1 MTSICKMC
9 RKNINNFCKESG
21 EPISRNQ
28 SKCKKFKTTYEQ
40 NSLFEAVGNM
50 NDANHKRRS

>member
-1 MTSICKMC
+1 MTSI
-9 RKNINNFCKESG
+9 RKNINNFCKISG
-21 EPISRNQ
+21 EPVSRTRT
-28 SKCKKFKTTYEQ
+28 KCNKFKTRYEQ